1 MAHPKLLC
9 QEDAGITSITL
20 NRPEKR
26 NALDSELIAEL
37 KAAIAKSD
45 DVIVLSGAAPDFCS
59 GLDLS
64 GLHAAADVS
73 ALDHLHSARELADL
87 FIAMRHHPRPIIA
100 AVRGRA
106 LAGGCGLATATDL
119 ILASETA
126 QFGYP
131 EIKRGFLPA
140 MVMSLIRRSIPEKRI
155 FELIASGES
164 IDARA
169 ALDYGLVN
177 HVYPDQSFEAEVL
190 AFASQLASRS
200 KSALEL
206 AKRLLY
212 RTDSIPWESALE
224 AGIEINALSRT
235 TDDAK
240 RGIAAFVK
248 KP

>member
-1 MAHPKLLC
+1 MAYQHLLC
-9 QEDAGITSITL
+9 QSDAGITRITL

-37 KAAIAKSD
+37 KDAIAKCD
-45 DVIVLSGAAPDFCS
+45 DVIVLSGAQPDFCS

-64 GLHAAADVS
+64 ALHAGANAS
-73 ALDHLHSARELADL
+73 ALDHLHSARELAEL
-87 FIAMRHHPRPIIA
+87 FSAMRHHPRPIIA

-106 LAGGCGLATATDL
+106 LAGGCGLATAADF

-140 MVMSLIRRSIPEKRI
+140 MVIALVRRSISEKQI

-169 ALDYGLVN
+169 ALAYGLVN
-177 HVYPDQSFEAEVL
+177 HVYPEQSFDAEVA

-212 RTDSIPWESALE
+212 RTDSMPWESALE
-224 AGIEINALSRT
+224 AGIEINALSRM

-240 RGIAAFVK
+240 RGIAAFIK